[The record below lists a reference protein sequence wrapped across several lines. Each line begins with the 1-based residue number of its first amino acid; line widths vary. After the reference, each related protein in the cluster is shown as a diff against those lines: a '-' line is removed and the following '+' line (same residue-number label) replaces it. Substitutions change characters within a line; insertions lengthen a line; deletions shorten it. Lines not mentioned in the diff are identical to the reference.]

1 MNGCL
6 SNEGK
11 MFNQGMFTCA
21 AITDYFFP
29 ANDISFPSEPT
40 PTMRLNYCANKE
52 KFAHNVGNKKKNL
65 PSPSIG
71 HPIKKFPH
79 CEPLKK
85 RHKNTAGNK
94 TGSFG

>member
-1 MNGCL
+1 
-6 SNEGK
+6 
-11 MFNQGMFTCA
+11 MFTCA

-29 ANDISFPSEPT
+29 VNDISLPSEPT
-40 PTMRLNYCANKE
+40 PTMRLNYRANKE
-52 KFAHNVGNKKKNL
+52 KFADNVGNKKKNPTPL
-65 PSPSIG
+65 SASIG
-71 HPIKKFPH
+71 HPIIKFPH